1 MEKRQKLIEM
11 RSRGFYKI
19 LAQEHVIKNA
29 KENGFEN
36 AGFVDQ
42 YKLSYLFKDE
52 NNQMFLACVLL
63 SALILGVSGLFGIE
77 ERNGMMALLQS
88 TQKGRQPL
96 QRRKLLQTILCAT
109 VLYSILYVP
118 YYAAIW
124 RDLSEVDAS
133 LVLNGVPGY
142 QKLSVS
148 LSIRQ
153 AFVVMFVLRYL
164 TAVICSIITAAVT
177 SAVKKQALGSVICF
191 LLFLGPCILY
201 LWKVNLSGVS
211 VVGGLLPQLT
221 FQNGQVMLYGVY
233 WIGMLAAVGGS
244 LYWMRKKIY
253 TNVK

>member
-1 MEKRQKLIEM
+1 M
-11 RSRGFYKI
+11 
-19 LAQEHVIKNA
+19 IKNA

-77 ERNGMMALLQS
+77 ERNGMMVLLQS
-88 TQKGRQPL
+88 TKRDGSHYKK
-96 QRRKLLQTILCAT
+96 KLLQTILCAT
-109 VLYSILYVP
+109 VLYVILYVP

-133 LVLNGVPGY
+133 LVLNWSARLSKLPVP
-142 QKLSVS
+142 

-191 LLFLGPCILY
+191 LLFFGTMYFISLEG
-201 LWKVNLSGVS
+201 KS
-211 VVGGLLPQLT
+211 VWCERCRRPFAAAYFSKTDRSCCMVCTGLECWRQ
-221 FQNGQVMLYGVY
+221 
-233 WIGMLAAVGGS
+233 
-244 LYWMRKKIY
+244 
-253 TNVK
+253 

>member
-1 MEKRQKLIEM
+1 M
-11 RSRGFYKI
+11 
-19 LAQEHVIKNA
+19 IKNA
-29 KENGFEN
+29 KENGLEN
-36 AGFVDQ
+36 AVYVDQ

-77 ERNGMMALLQS
+77 ERNGMMVLLQS
-88 TQKGRQPL
+88 TKKGRQPL

-109 VLYSILYVP
+109 VLYVILYVP

-142 QKLSVS
+142 QKLPVP

-244 LYWMRKKIY
+244 FLAIRKKY
-253 TNVK
+253 LSK

>member
-1 MEKRQKLIEM
+1 
-11 RSRGFYKI
+11 
-19 LAQEHVIKNA
+19 
-29 KENGFEN
+29 
-36 AGFVDQ
+36 
-42 YKLSYLFKDE
+42 
-52 NNQMFLACVLL
+52 
-63 SALILGVSGLFGIE
+63 
-77 ERNGMMALLQS
+77 MMALLQS

-118 YYAAIW
+118 NYAAIW
-124 RDLSEVDAS
+124 RDLLEVDAS

-142 QKLSVS
+142 HKVVCVVVHSSGICCDVCAS
-148 LSIRQ
+148 LSDSSDLQ
-153 AFVVMFVLRYL
+153 HHHSSCYQ
-164 TAVICSIITAAVT
+164 CS
-177 SAVKKQALGSVICF
+177 KEQALGSVICF

-244 LYWMRKKIY
+244 FLAIRKNTY
-253 TNVK
+253 RSS